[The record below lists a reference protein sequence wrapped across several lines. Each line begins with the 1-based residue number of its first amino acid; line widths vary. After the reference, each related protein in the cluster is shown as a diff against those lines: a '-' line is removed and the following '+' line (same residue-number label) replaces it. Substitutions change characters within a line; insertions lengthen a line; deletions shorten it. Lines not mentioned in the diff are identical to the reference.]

1 MKTIKNIEQLIRRLN
16 SISNEE
22 LTSKE
27 IKLITDYL
35 NKYKIILNNE

>member
-22 LTSKE
+22 LTTKE
-27 IKLITDYL
+27 INLIIDYL
-35 NKYKIILNNE
+35 NKYRILLNNE